1 MSFISRLDNLSH
13 IVRKT
18 IQGWRRNMSSCFKY
32 PVTMPELNPILL
44 SFFVQVQIQKQQL
57 PKRRKAFEENLQALG
72 QMKLWKKNGPQ
83 MVATSGDGA
92 DSKRKDSKPNAGRQQ
107 RKTISLRSLPLEAHW
122 HVLELQKKKKP
133 TFASKMSFRSLHKS
147 PTKIAKSDTFRTI
160 FQGVRDPEEL
170 KQVQSLRD
178 LLAST
183 GQLPEK
189 HDDYHTLLRFLRMR
203 DFDLAKASTMFVN
216 MLKWREDNK
225 VDVIAREFEFEE
237 YDAVQRCYPRGY
249 HGVDNVGRPL
259 YIERI
264 GSIDFDTLLTV
275 TTVDR
280 FVKHH
285 IVEQEKTLN
294 LRYPACSLAAKR
306 HIASITAILDV
317 EGLGVKN
324 FSKPAREI
332 FTEIQKIDSNY
343 YPECQVLGTSFIS
356 KLSEAVD
363 LSNIPEFFG
372 GKCKCV
378 EYGGCLRKDKGP
390 WTDPEIKSKLLEVFY
405 KAQNLGDEPTDENI
419 FKELSK
425 SQVGT
430 SLAPSSSTN
439 AVTSDGRPLSNSLAT
454 TPKTKNYIGIDSLE
468 QYMGTASVAKHLAQ
482 KISEL
487 EEWLVG
493 TNEILQTLFTK
504 QHQLADNIEEL
515 KNLTEQQLRVSDA

>member
-1 MSFISRLDNLSH
+1 
-13 IVRKT
+13 
-18 IQGWRRNMSSCFKY
+18 
-32 PVTMPELNPILL
+32 
-44 SFFVQVQIQKQQL
+44 
-57 PKRRKAFEENLQALG
+57 
-72 QMKLWKKNGPQ
+72 MKLWKKNGPQ
-83 MVATSGDGA
+83 MVATSDDSA
-92 DSKRKDSKPNAGRQQ
+92 DSKRKDSKPNAGWQQ
-107 RKTISLRSLPLEAHW
+107 RKTIGIRSSPLEAHW
-122 HVLELQKKKKP
+122 HFLELPKKKKKP
-133 TFASKMSFRSLHKS
+133 TLASKMSFRSLQKS
-147 PTKIAKSDTFRTI
+147 LTKITKSDTFRTI
-160 FQGVRDPEEL
+160 FQGVRDPEEV

-203 DFDLAKASTMFVN
+203 NFDLAQTRIMFVN
-216 MLKWREDNK
+216 MLKWREDNR

-237 YDAVQRCYPRGY
+237 YDAVQQCYPRGY

-264 GSIDFDTLLTV
+264 GSIDFNTLLTV

-294 LRYPACSLAAKR
+294 LRFPACSLAAKR

-317 EGLGVKN
+317 EGLGIKN

-343 YPECQVLGTSFIS
+343 YPETLNQLYIINAGPGFKALWNILRAFLEPRTLSKVQVLGTSFIS

-378 EYGGCLRKDKGP
+378 EHGGCLRKDKGP
-390 WTDPEIKSKLLEVFY
+390 WTDPEIKSELMVKFPCCPYMIPLICYLAILSSSVIFFLQEVFY
-405 KAQNLGDEPTDENI
+405 KAQKLEDEPTDENI

-425 SQVGT
+425 SQ
-430 SLAPSSSTN
+430 
-439 AVTSDGRPLSNSLAT
+439 
-454 TPKTKNYIGIDSLE
+454 GIDSLE
-468 QYMGTASVAKHLAQ
+468 QYMGTASVSKHLAQ

-487 EEWLVG
+487 EEWLVE
-493 TNEILQTLFTK
+493 TNEILQTLIAK
-504 QHQLADNIEEL
+504 QQQLADNIEEL
-515 KNLTEQQLRVSDA
+515 KNLTEVTTSFILTHSSTPDLFICFFLSSLSLFILHTYIYEC

>member
-13 IVRKT
+13 IIRKT
-18 IQGWRRNMSSCFKY
+18 TSRYK
-32 PVTMPELNPILL
+32 IL
-44 SFFVQVQIQKQQL
+44 QL
-57 PKRRKAFEENLQALG
+57 PKKRKAFEENLQVLG

-83 MVATSGDGA
+83 MVATSDDSA
-92 DSKRKDSKPNAGRQQ
+92 DSKRKDSKPNAGQQQ
-107 RKTISLRSLPLEAHW
+107 RKTIGIRSSPLEAHW
-122 HVLELQKKKKP
+122 HFLELQKKKKKP
-133 TFASKMSFRSLHKS
+133 TLASKMSFRSLQKS
-147 PTKIAKSDTFRTI
+147 LTKITKSGTFRTI

-203 DFDLAKASTMFVN
+203 NFDLAQTRIMFVN
-216 MLKWREDNK
+216 MLKWREDNR

-237 YDAVQRCYPRGY
+237 YDAVQQCYPRGY

-259 YIERI
+259 CIERI
-264 GSIDFDTLLTV
+264 GSIDFNTLLNV

-294 LRYPACSLAAKR
+294 LRFPACSLAAKR

-317 EGLGVKN
+317 EGLGIKN

-343 YPECQVLGTSFIS
+343 YPETLNQLYIINAGPGFKALWNILRAFLEPRTLSKVQVLGTSFIS

-378 EYGGCLRKDKGP
+378 EHGGCLRKDKGP
-390 WTDPEIKSKLLEVFY
+390 WTDPEIKSKLMEVFY
-405 KAQNLGDEPTDENI
+405 KAQKLEDEPTDENI

-425 SQVGT
+425 SQV
-430 SLAPSSSTN
+430 
-439 AVTSDGRPLSNSLAT
+439 TSDGRLGSNSIAT
-454 TPKTKNYIGIDSLE
+454 TPKTENYIGIDSLE
-468 QYMGTASVAKHLAQ
+468 QYMGTASASKHLAQ

-487 EEWLVG
+487 EEWLVE
-493 TNEILQTLFTK
+493 TNEILQTLFAK
-504 QHQLADNIEEL
+504 QQQLADNIEEL

>member
-1 MSFISRLDNLSH
+1 MERKPYSSENTSRYEFRS
-13 IVRKT
+13 
-18 IQGWRRNMSSCFKY
+18 SSCKKKK
-32 PVTMPELNPILL
+32 
-44 SFFVQVQIQKQQL
+44 KQG
-57 PKRRKAFEENLQALG
+57 RKAFEENLLVVLG
-72 QMKLWKKNGPQ
+72 QMKLWKKNGPR
-83 MVATSGDGA
+83 MVATSGDSA
-92 DSKRKDSKPNAGRQQ
+92 DSKRRDSKPNAGRQQ
-107 RKTISLRSLPLEAHW
+107 RKTTSLSSLPLEAHW
-122 HVLELQKKKKP
+122 HFLELQKKKKKP
-133 TFASKMSFRSLHKS
+133 TLASKMSFRSLQKS
-147 PTKIAKSDTFRTI
+147 LTKITKSDTFRTI
-160 FQGVRDPEEL
+160 FQGARDPEDL
-170 KQVQSLRD
+170 KQVQALRD

-203 DFDLAKASTMFVN
+203 DFDLAKTRIMFVN
-216 MLKWREDNK
+216 MLKWREDNR

-237 YDAVQRCYPRGY
+237 HDAVQRWYPRGY

-264 GSIDFDTLLTV
+264 GSIDFNTLLTV

-317 EGLGVKN
+317 EGLGIKN
-324 FSKPAREI
+324 FSKPARDI

-343 YPECQVLGTSFIS
+343 YPETLNQLYIINAGPGFKALWKILRAFLEPRTLSKVQVLGSSFIT

-378 EYGGCLRKDKGP
+378 EHGGCLRKDKGP

-405 KAQNLGDEPTDENI
+405 KAQNLGDEPTDDDI
-419 FKELSK
+419 FKELTK
-425 SQVGT
+425 SQVT
-430 SLAPSSSTN
+430 Y
-439 AVTSDGRPLSNSLAT
+439 DGRLRSNPIAT
-454 TPKTKNYIGIDSLE
+454 TPKTENYNIGIDSLE
-468 QYMGTASVAKHLAQ
+468 QYMGTASVSKHLAQ

-493 TNEILQTLFTK
+493 TNKILQTLFTK
-504 QHQLADNIEEL
+504 QQQLADNIEEL
-515 KNLTEQQLRVSDA
+515 KNLIEQLRVSDA

>member
-1 MSFISRLDNLSH
+1 
-13 IVRKT
+13 
-18 IQGWRRNMSSCFKY
+18 
-32 PVTMPELNPILL
+32 
-44 SFFVQVQIQKQQL
+44 
-57 PKRRKAFEENLQALG
+57 
-72 QMKLWKKNGPQ
+72 MKLWKKNGPQ

-343 YPECQVLGTSFIS
+343 YPETLNQLYIINAGPGFKALWKILSAFLEPRTLSKVQVLGTSFIS

-425 SQVGT
+425 SQV
-430 SLAPSSSTN
+430 
-439 AVTSDGRPLSNSLAT
+439 TSDGRPLSNSLAT

-515 KNLTEQQLRVSDA
+515 KNLTEQLRVSDA